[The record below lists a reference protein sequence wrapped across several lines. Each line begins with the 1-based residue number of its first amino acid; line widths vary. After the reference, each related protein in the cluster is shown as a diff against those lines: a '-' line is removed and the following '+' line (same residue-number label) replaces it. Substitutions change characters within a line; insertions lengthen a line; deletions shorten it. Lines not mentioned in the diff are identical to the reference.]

1 MGELFK
7 IGDAEHELWLSAGP
21 EGFRLHSD
29 AGEAMVSLDERTLT
43 VDGAAHEIQIAPLG
57 DRLFIHLDGA
67 AYEVAYID
75 PVTRHAADAAGSAAD
90 TAHAP
95 MPGAVVAA
103 PVQPGDTIEIGD
115 VLMIIESMK
124 LETAIKAWRAGTV
137 ETVHVAV
144 GASFDRDAALVTLA
158 SLKEA

>member
-1 MGELFK
+1 MSGGK
-7 IGDAEHELWLSAGP
+7 YQ
-21 EGFRLHSD
+21 
-29 AGEAMVSLDERTLT
+29 LT
-43 VDGAAHEIQIAPLG
+43 VDGAEREIHIAALG
-57 DRLFIHLDGA
+57 DRIFIHLDGA
-67 AYEVAYID
+67 AYEVAYVD

-103 PVQPGDTIEIGD
+103 PVQPGDAIEIGD

-137 ETVHVAV
+137 ETVHVGV
-144 GASFDRDAALVTLA
+144 GASFDRDAALVTLT